1 MRKRS
6 LGIVLLAALAASGF
20 NAATAGNTFTN
31 TTNVAGYGENTVT
44 GTTVSKINYST
55 LSTDAT
61 KLASVVF
68 TAKTDITGFAAKM
81 TLKNSTGVA
90 IGASPYSCVLGTWD
104 VLLSEITVTCNTPDN
119 PAVSTIA
126 STGLTVTQ

>member
-6 LGIVLLAALAASGF
+6 LGVVLLAALAASGF
-20 NAATAGNTFTN
+20 SAATAGNTFTN

-44 GTTVSKINYST
+44 GTTVSDIAYTT

-68 TAKTDITGFAAKM
+68 TAKTDITGYTAKM
-81 TLKNSTGVA
+81 TLKNSAATA
-90 IGASPYSCVLGTWD
+90 IGASPYSCLLGTWNA
-104 VLLSEITVTCNTPDN
+104 LTSEITVTCDTTDN
-119 PAVSTIA
+119 PAISTIA